1 MEWTNEEI
9 DVHVDELVQKALV
22 ALEKFESFNQE
33 TVDYIVAKCS
43 VAGLDQHGV
52 LAEAAVKETG
62 RGETYTKLKLVDQ
75 CPNCNMTYAVTPC
88 SADDHQYIVPAGL
101 NY

>member
-1 MEWTNEEI
+1 MKGMNDMSEMISMKCGCEFENGQ
-9 DVHVDELVQKALV
+9 DVADKVRMIGFADKEMPTPATI
-22 ALEKFESFNQE
+22 N
-33 TVDYIVAKCS
+33 CS
-43 VAGLDQHGV
+43 C
-52 LAEAAVKETG
+52 
-62 RGETYTKLKLVDQ
+62 GETYTKLKLVDQ

>member
-1 MEWTNEEI
+1 MKGMNDMSEMISMKCGCEFENG
-9 DVHVDELVQKALV
+9 QAV
-22 ALEKFESFNQE
+22 ADKVRMKGFADKEMPTPATIN
-33 TVDYIVAKCS
+33 CS
-43 VAGLDQHGV
+43 C
-52 LAEAAVKETG
+52 
-62 RGETYTKLKLVDQ
+62 GETYTKLKLVDQ

>member
-1 MEWTNEEI
+1 MWPISHFYLTISDIILLTEFENG
-9 DVHVDELVQKALV
+9 QAV
-22 ALEKFESFNQE
+22 ADKVRMKGFADKEMPTPATIN
-33 TVDYIVAKCS
+33 CS
-43 VAGLDQHGV
+43 C
-52 LAEAAVKETG
+52 
-62 RGETYTKLKLVDQ
+62 GETYTKLKLVDQ